1 MGGHACGAMFVNEY
15 LIFSNEGFFSNI
27 PWWLKKPSD
36 SLQHMLPLNK
46 DWGLFLDH

>member
-27 PWWLKKPSD
+27 PSD
-36 SLQHMLPLNK
+36 SLQHMLPLHK
-46 DWGLFLDH
+46 DWGLFLDHL